1 MSTGLSMSHSFWTL
15 LNCIFCEAGHLRR
28 HSVIQVIVVFVFQLN
43 WTICSFLNTF
53 FLSFKRCFQFGVLVS
68 EMFGP
73 EEECGFASSILPQLS
88 RPAILNTSTFSLAIN
103 SHHRSFSLAA
113 NIFPAEEMS
122 PATEDH

>member
-88 RPAILNTSTFSLAIN
+88 RPAILNTSVKLPEF
-103 SHHRSFSLAA
+103 
-113 NIFPAEEMS
+113 
-122 PATEDH
+122 